1 MSSMPAIDLAAEMA
15 AARKRLADQTA
26 KAIRDARV
34 VAIRAAVRPGAT
46 RQDIEDLARSFYPR
60 LSDELL
66 GEALA
71 LVYADR
77 KDPPAP
83 PPAEEAPSAEAA
95 PADDATTEAA
105 PA

>member
-1 MSSMPAIDLAAEMA
+1 MSSMPSIDLAAEMA

-71 LVYADR
+71 LVCADR
-77 KDPPAP
+77 KDPPPQPAAQEAAP
-83 PPAEEAPSAEAA
+83 AEAA
-95 PADDATTEAA
+95 PSEST

>member
-1 MSSMPAIDLAAEMA
+1 
-15 AARKRLADQTA
+15 
-26 KAIRDARV
+26 
-34 VAIRAAVRPGAT
+34 VRPGAT

-77 KDPPAP
+77 KDPPPEPKEAAP
-83 PPAEEAPSAEAA
+83 AEAA
-95 PADDATTEAA
+95 PADGM